1 MLTELGY
8 TAAIA
13 VTLPSQDFKTH
24 RADDE
29 MQQLLTIPIYAAA
42 VIALLTTAYLSDKA
56 GTRSMY
62 VIVPLLVGG
71 AGLIVVLALPKGQY
85 PGALYAMLFF
95 VAMGLYSIICGTVA
109 WTGMST
115 LQT

>member
-1 MLTELGY
+1 
-8 TAAIA
+8 
-13 VTLPSQDFKTH
+13 
-24 RADDE
+24 
-29 MQQLLTIPIYAAA
+29 MQQLLTIPINAAA